1 MIVFKKTVNYNSM
14 TKICKHKNCGK
25 EFVSDKPGQKYCG
38 EHRIKRNYY
47 KTFIDETN
55 QIIEHDNKSA
65 KKITAICECCLKEF
79 EITLIPKVKKY
90 PKYCEEH
97 RNEHKRL
104 MYLKEKI

>member
-1 MIVFKKTVNYNSM
+1 MIVSKTKVKSYFWKKCEHEGCVEKFYTNKTAQRFCKIHQNY
-14 TKICKHKNCGK
+14 
-25 EFVSDKPGQKYCG
+25 KY
-38 EHRIKRNYY
+38 IK
-47 KTFIDETN
+47 KKLVDETN

-104 MYLKEKI
+104 VYLKEKI